1 MKQKKPLKLVSQDER
16 PRRENLFTTST
27 LRPYSARNS
36 HHPITY
42 APKTYSRE
50 NLTYINHRTWLEE
63 PVKFYQNAR
72 WSLVFPVWILFYNRN
87 TTKSPRRFHTTGSLL
102 PCATILRC
110 LCGST
115 FRRVLL
121 EESMTQFYLPIL
133 LESKAANLWLHWHHH
148 PKGITTLTSLTSHH
162 PEGICEFIDLS
173 PPCDINILT
182 LFPPN
187 LAKSRTA

>member
-1 MKQKKPLKLVSQDER
+1 MKPKKTLKLVSQDER
-16 PRRENLFTTST
+16 PIRENLFTTST

-42 APKTYSRE
+42 APKTHNRE

-63 PVKFYQNAR
+63 PVKFYQMQDE
-72 WSLVFPVWILFYNRN
+72 VWFSFFECYFAIETQPKATEVSHHWF
-87 TTKSPRRFHTTGSLL
+87 SP
-102 PCATILRC
+102 PPPAILRC
-110 LCGST
+110 LCGSS

-133 LESKAANLWLHWHHH
+133 QEAKAANLWLHWHHH

-187 LAKSRTA
+187 LAKSRIA